1 MATDILVRARKTKTG
16 GKSYEYRF
24 EMASIGGKRQWS
36 SKGGY
41 RSEKAARIAGIAA
54 LNAYNAC
61 GKPLQRNEMSFA
73 DFLETWME
81 SECVPTLK
89 ESTVLNYQKKIKN
102 HIRPYLGHYRLNSI
116 QREKIQEL
124 LCGMHNNGY
133 AKNTLLVV
141 KGILTK
147 SLNYAVEAGYLLTS
161 PATGVKIP
169 KFENT
174 AIPTRTAPR
183 SCLSDA
189 ELATIMQRFPE
200 GNPAFLPLL
209 VGYHCGLRIGEA
221 FALTWEDIDLKA
233 KTITVRRQIQ
243 WRQNVRTAE
252 EKQSRNG
259 RKCVEAGAWYFTSPK
274 YNSQRTI
281 DIDTGLATVLMK
293 EKAQQQEAASSLGS
307 EYQYYYEDEHHVV
320 NQRGIGIEVQFV
332 FVRTDGSYI
341 NTRTMQYTSKIIHEQ
356 LGIAHFDYHSLRHTH
371 TTTLLER
378 GAPLKYVQKRLGH
391 KNIDITLN
399 IYQHLTEGMKERGRF
414 AIKEMTKYLL

>member
-1 MATDILVRARKTKTG
+1 MEQQRRLQER
-16 GKSYEYRF
+16 
-24 EMASIGGKRQWS
+24 
-36 SKGGY
+36 KGGTDCGHCGV
-41 RSEKAARIAGIAA
+41 ECI
-54 LNAYNAC
+54 NAC
-61 GKPLQRNEMSFA
+61 GKPLQRNELSFA

-81 SECVPTLK
+81 SECAPTLK

-161 PATGVKIP
+161 PAAGVKIP

-174 AIPTRTAPR
+174 AIPTRSAPR
-183 SCLSDA
+183 SCLSNA

-200 GNPAFLPLL
+200 GNSAFLPLL

-221 FALTWEDIDLKA
+221 FALTWDDIDLEA

-243 WRQNVRTAE
+243 WRQNERTAE
-252 EKQSRNG
+252 EKQRRNG
-259 RKCVEAGAWYFTSPK
+259 RKCAEAGAWYFTSPK
-274 YNSQRTI
+274 YNSRRTI
-281 DIDTGLATVLMK
+281 DIDTGLAAVLMK
-293 EKAQQQEAASSLGS
+293 EKVQQQEAASSLGS
-307 EYQYYYEDEHHVV
+307 KYQHYYEDEHHVV
-320 NQRGIGIEVQFV
+320 NQHGIGIELQFV

-356 LGIAHFDYHSLRHTH
+356 LKIAHFDYHSLRHTH
-371 TTTLLER
+371 TTALLER

-391 KNIDITLN
+391 KNIDVTLN
-399 IYQHLTEGMKERGRF
+399 IYQHLSEGMKERGRF
-414 AIKEMTKYLL
+414 AIEEMTKYLL